1 MRTAWHNSI
10 SDCVTMAL
18 PTTPCYTPAMTYNAI
33 LIIECLVED
42 YGWDAVLDQLIE
54 EAATA
59 SDKRLAEIKELLDA
73 AITVN
78 EGKGQL
84 SVL

>member
-1 MRTAWHNSI
+1 
-10 SDCVTMAL
+10 
-18 PTTPCYTPAMTYNAI
+18 MTYNAI
-33 LIIECLVED
+33 TAIECLVED
-42 YGWDAVLDQLIE
+42 YGWDAVIDQLME
-54 EAATA
+54 EAASA
-59 SDKRLAEIKELLDA
+59 PDERLAEIDELLDA